1 MEAGDFRC
9 QSFCGMEDSMER
21 FFDMPTDFRVTK
33 VKRDASQGV
42 QDPHTHPYYE
52 IFYLINGDCTFFI
65 NHNIYKLNQGDLVII
80 PKGEIHNSTYPE
92 KGSSERFVISFV
104 KYSQMADN

>member
-1 MEAGDFRC
+1 
-9 QSFCGMEDSMER
+9 MER
-21 FFDMPTDFRVTK
+21 FFDMPVDFRVTK

-65 NHNIYKLNQGDLVII
+65 NHNIYKLLFLRVRYII
-80 PKGEIHNSTYPE
+80 PLIRKKEAA
-92 KGSSERFVISFV
+92 K
-104 KYSQMADN
+104 DL

>member
-1 MEAGDFRC
+1 MK
-9 QSFCGMEDSMER
+9 R
-21 FFDMPTDFRVTK
+21 FFDMPADFRVTK

-65 NHNIYKLNQGDLVII
+65 NH
-80 PKGEIHNSTYPE
+80 
-92 KGSSERFVISFV
+92 IS
-104 KYSQMADN
+104 